1 MVRHVL
7 INANQSDFALLV
19 ETLKM
24 LLQILCRKIRSPGT
38 LVIALAKKVI
48 TLILKFIHISHPETN
63 NESFTNC
70 PLYSN
75 RY

>member
-1 MVRHVL
+1 M
-7 INANQSDFALLV
+7 
-19 ETLKM
+19 LKM
-24 LLQILCRKIRSPGT
+24 LLQILCRKIRSAGT

-48 TLILKFIHISHPETN
+48 TLILKFTHISHPKTN

-75 RY
+75 RYQNYVISDLRLCLLLKISNT